1 MTKLRVLMFLL
12 TIVVVGIFGFF
23 LVLYARGYRIN
34 QAHNN
39 LTATG
44 LMVVNSDPNGAQ
56 IVVDNKV
63 NNATNATLSLAP
75 GTYDVQLKKQGY
87 LNWEKKMT
95 VQDGIVTEIDAS
107 LFPQAASLNP
117 LTFAGAINPQV
128 SPDYSKIVYG
138 ADDGIWVIETINLPL
153 GFNSQ
158 PIKITDLVPDLNT
171 KWQWSPDSRQVLI
184 TTETSNYLLNISS
197 TTLLPQLTDITG
209 TLPATKLT
217 WKTTQTKELD
227 SLLSKL
233 PSELQLVFQTK
244 TRNITFSPDQTK
256 ILYTATDSATITPG
270 LISPLPG
277 SSTQTETRDIKKDG
291 IYVFDLKED
300 RNFQITD
307 IDIAGNVYWFP
318 TSRNLLIPEKD
329 KVVISDYDNTNKQT
343 VYGGSYVY
351 PNAFPTPNTNR
362 IFILTNLGAIKA
374 SPNLYS
380 LNLR

>member
-1 MTKLRVLMFLL
+1 MTKLRVVMFLL
-12 TIVVVGIFGFF
+12 TIVVVGTFGFF
-23 LVLYARGYRIN
+23 LVLYARGYRLN

-56 IVVDNKV
+56 IIIDNKV
-63 NNATNATLSLAP
+63 NNATNSTISLAP

-87 LNWEKKMT
+87 INWEKKMT
-95 VQDGIVTEIDAS
+95 IQDGIVTEVDAS

-138 ADDGIWVIETINLPL
+138 AADGIWVIETINLPL

-158 PIKITDLVPDLNT
+158 PVKITDLVPDANT
-171 KWQWSPDSRQVLI
+171 TWQWSPDSRQVLV
-184 TTETSNYLLNISS
+184 TTKTSNYLLNISS

-209 TLPATKLT
+209 TLPTTKLT
-217 WKTTQTKELD
+217 WRTTQTKELD